1 MTTLAT
7 KHRRRGPDQQ
17 TGCRVGAKGAILDDM
32 DTQPTA
38 EMPLRRSKVT
48 TEGHSVLFG
57 SSNDKSNFRSLKDQ
71 DFCSKKQSA
80 DDRLKAQQEQA
91 GRVHDMN
98 TKHFV
103 FGHHPQTMQSELRG
117 SLLPPTRDVL
127 MNSSKEIRPIGGRN
141 NKGASNLF
149 ISARDRQEWGASVS
163 STSRES
169 FGFDSKTHCKS
180 EEVMR
185 KTMQHIKTMRAS
197 HFTVGNDRDDWSSTA
212 RADFAQPGVTERVQP
227 IPIKESSVPLDCA
240 PGQRRRPSEFVSM
253 NRGQYGSAS
262 PEPHQ
267 SPARQKLPQVE
278 ELRRT
283 NMVFGYDAREFRTEN
298 KGNFKRPQYVSGSPG
313 KGGVAG

>member
-7 KHRRRGPDQQ
+7 KHRRRGPD
-17 TGCRVGAKGAILDDM
+17 TNAGCKMGAKGAILDDM

-48 TEGHSVLFG
+48 TEGNSVLFG
-57 SSNDKSNFRSLKDQ
+57 SSNDKSNFQSLKEQ
-71 DFCSKKQSA
+71 DFCSKKHSA
-80 DDRLKAQQEQA
+80 DDRAKARQEQA

-117 SLLPPTRDVL
+117 SLLPPTKDVL
-127 MNSSKEIRPIGGRN
+127 MSCSKEIRPIGGRN

-149 ISARDRQEWGASVS
+149 ISDRDRHEWGASMS

-197 HFTVGNDRDDWSSTA
+197 HFTVGNDRDEWSSTA
-212 RADFAQPGVTERVQP
+212 RADFAAPSVDTRVES
-227 IPIKESSVPLDCA
+227 IPPKQSSVPLCCA
-240 PGQRRRPSEFVSM
+240 PGQRRRPSEFVSV
-253 NRGQYGSAS
+253 NRGQYGSGS
-262 PEPHQ
+262 PEPQ
-267 SPARQKLPQVE
+267 SPQRLPQVND
-278 ELRRT
+278 LRRT
-283 NMVFGYDAREFRTEN
+283 HMVLGYDAREFRTEN
-298 KGNFKRPQYVSGSPG
+298 KGMFKRPQYVTSSPS
-313 KGGVAG
+313 KGEAAG